1 MSNLVIFFIGV
12 LAGDLIAL
20 FVLACLKAA
29 EDKKMKKD
37 KEDKA

>member
-1 MSNLVIFFIGV
+1 MSNLVIFLIGV

-20 FVLACLKAA
+20 FVLACLKTA
-29 EDKKMKKD
+29 EDKNEKD

>member
-12 LAGDLIAL
+12 LAGDLVAL

-29 EDKKMKKD
+29 EDKNEKD